1 MSLAIFVSPK
11 LVRILD
17 PNSNP
22 IDVWVVEFPFWLA
35 KYLCEQKAQNESDQQ
50 VNEDCPSEY
59 HSSDYISDANE
70 ENFEYQSVPD
80 VVQHEPLQNCHFE
93 LEKDTLAMSPVNYVY
108 NLNAGYVMQSPHMA
122 LFQQDTAMCVH
133 ANLAPSN
140 SYCTKSLPFHPQTTH
155 LNEHQHWPVPQIP
168 ETSYEIYPES
178 LPFNQPESYDP
189 HSYFPDT
196 PFLPVGIHGGDEFQ
210 GLPLHSDNDS
220 MPENFMM
227 YTAENGSFLIENKL
241 SEISAFAYKNLP
253 DWGFSHPL
261 GHVLKNK
268 RGLFGCFT
276 LHSGNACYVKF
287 TPYSIKFSSNQRGVA
302 YVIDEAG
309 VRTCWESFK
318 SFEELISERDDKWE
332 KIDQPQVILQRP
344 CGCGASSCFHHMS
357 SKEMWNSK
365 SEEGENIRI
374 ERNGLR
380 FYSETS
386 ELKSLNLDLETYHLS
401 STLRHVGEQ
410 DGHIYVKSWHYRFNQ
425 SVLFNGKS
433 LQVKFHTQT
442 ARLDS
447 NGKLSL
453 SDH

>member
-1 MSLAIFVSPK
+1 MSLAIASPK

-22 IDVWVVEFPFWLA
+22 IDVRVDEFSFCLA
-35 KYLCEQKAQNESDQQ
+35 KYLCEQEAQNESAQQ
-50 VNEDCPSEY
+50 ENEIFPSEY
-59 HSSDYISDANE
+59 YSSAGCIPDAHE
-70 ENFEYQSVPD
+70 ENLEYQCVPD
-80 VVQHEPLQNCHFE
+80 VIQHEPLQNCLFQLDE
-93 LEKDTLAMSPVNYVY
+93 DTLAMSPVNYNPNTV
-108 NLNAGYVMQSPHMA
+108 YVMQSPHMA

-133 ANLAPSN
+133 ANLLPSN
-140 SYCTKSLPFHPQTTH
+140 CYCMKSLPFHPQTTH
-155 LNEHQHWPVPQIP
+155 LYEPQHWTVPQIP

-178 LPFNQPESYDP
+178 LTFNQPAESYDP
-189 HSYFPDT
+189 HPYFPDT
-196 PFLPVGIHGGDEFQ
+196 PFLPVGIQEEDDFQ
-210 GLPLHSDNDS
+210 GFPLNSENDS

-227 YTAENGSFLIENKL
+227 YTAENGSFFIENKL
-241 SEISAFAYKNLP
+241 SEISAFADNNLTN
-253 DWGFSHPL
+253 WGFSHPM

-276 LHSGNACYVKF
+276 LHSGKACYVKF

-318 SFEELISERDDKWE
+318 SFEELISERDHKWE
-332 KIDQPQVILQRP
+332 KIDRHQVIMQRP
-344 CGCGASSCFHHMS
+344 CGCASSCSHHMS
-357 SKEMWNSK
+357 SKELWNSK
-365 SEEGENIRI
+365 SEENICI

-386 ELKSLNLDLETYHLS
+386 ELKSLNLNLETYQLS
-401 STLRHVGEQ
+401 STLKHVGEQ
-410 DGHIYVKSWHYRFNQ
+410 DGHIYVKSCQYRFNQ
-425 SVLFNGKS
+425 IVHFNGKS

-442 ARLDS
+442 ARLDI